1 MIKISVEQKCIKCG
15 KVYPINQIIYK
26 CEKCSSLLDIIHD
39 IEELKEKN
47 LKQVF
52 DKRWKSREFPY
63 MSGVWRYKELI
74 LPVDN
79 KFIISRPEG
88 NTNLYSSPSLLKY
101 TGCTWLQLKHEGEN
115 PTGSFKD
122 RGMTTGV
129 TQANFLGSKVVAC
142 ASTGN
147 TSASLAAYGRF
158 GGFKVIIFIPEGKI
172 AYGKLSQ
179 ALAYG
184 AMTFQIRGNFDDA
197 MALVQEASAELN
209 LYLLNS
215 VNAFRLEGQKG
226 IVFELLQQL
235 NWEVP
240 DWLVCPGGNLG
251 NSSAFGKGFKEL
263 QELGIISDI
272 PKVAIIQAAGSNPL
286 YLSYKTNFKKHIEV
300 ENPDTIATAIK
311 IGKPV
316 NYTKAVRTIR
326 WTNGIVEQVTEQ
338 EILDAKAQVDGAG
351 IGAEPASCA
360 TVAGIKKLIDT
371 GIIDKKDKVTGIL
384 TGNLL
389 KDPDATINYH
399 LNKIPNIKP
408 TYANKPIIIDANLD
422 ALQEALKK
430 ITPEQIQVI
439 K

>member
-1 MIKISVEQKCIKCG
+1 MIKISVHQKCIKCG
-15 KVYPINQIIYK
+15 EVYPIDQIIYY
-26 CEKCSSLLDIIHD
+26 CEKCGALLDIVHD
-39 IEELKEKN
+39 LEQLKEKN
-47 LKQVF
+47 LKELF
-52 DKRWKSREFPY
+52 DKRWKSHEFPY

-74 LPVDN
+74 LPVEN
-79 KFIISRPEG
+79 KYIISRPEG
-88 NTNLYSSPSLLKY
+88 NTNLYSSPSLLDF
-101 TGCTWLQLKHEGEN
+101 TGCKWLRLKHEGEN

-197 MALVQEASAELN
+197 MALVQDASAELN

-235 NWEVP
+235 DWEVP

-263 QELGIISDI
+263 QDLGIISDM
-272 PKVAIIQAAGSNPL
+272 PKVAVIQAAGSNPL
-286 YLSYKTNFKKHIEV
+286 YLSYKTNFQKHIEV

-316 NYTKAVRTIR
+316 NYLKAVRTIR
-326 WTNGIVEQVTEQ
+326 WTNGVVEQVTEQ

-360 TVAGIKKLIDT
+360 TVAGIKKLIDK
-371 GIIDKKDKVTGIL
+371 GVIDRKEKVTGIL

-399 LNKIPNIKP
+399 LDKIPNIKP
-408 TYANKPIIIDANLD
+408 TYANKPIVIDANLD
-422 ALQEALKK
+422 ALKEALRKNA
-430 ITPEQIQVI
+430 PRQVQILN
-439 K
+439 